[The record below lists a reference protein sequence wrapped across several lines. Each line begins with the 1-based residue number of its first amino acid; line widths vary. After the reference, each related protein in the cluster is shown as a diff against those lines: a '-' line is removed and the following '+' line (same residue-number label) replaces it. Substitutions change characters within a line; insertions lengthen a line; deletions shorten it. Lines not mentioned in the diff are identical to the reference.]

1 MPMFFVRTAYM
12 VKYFLLY
19 CGYYRTKSVQAPLGR
34 ARMLDLCAPF
44 LQLEQKKGVDSVD
57 TLFFRS
63 AA

>member
-19 CGYYRTKSVQAPLGR
+19 WDTNAPNQCGHPWVALVCLIFVRRSYSWSK
-34 ARMLDLCAPF
+34 
-44 LQLEQKKGVDSVD
+44 KKGVDSVD
-57 TLFFRS
+57 TLLLRS